1 MMSLWPD
8 TFVEHLTGEPGPVN
22 EDLFNFLISTL
33 TPRRKEAVLLHFRQ
47 GLPYRIVGDRMGD
60 ITGNRAMQL
69 AERGVRDIRERIT
82 MDTGVI
88 PLLNEEKRGPALRMV
103 IAGTV
108 EEYEALIIAKQQRKT
123 EAAARALE
131 KHSADSI
138 DILMLTLPTHHILKR
153 AGIDTVDQLA
163 ALSEAD
169 LRSLGRVNMENI
181 VSRLGNL
188 GIRLRKI
195 AE

>member
-1 MMSLWPD
+1 MILWPD
-8 TFVEHLTGEPGPVN
+8 SFVEHLTGEPVPAN
-22 EDLFNFLISTL
+22 EELFNSLLSTL

-47 GLPYRIVGDRMGD
+47 RLPYRIVGDRMGG

-88 PLLNEEKRGPALRMV
+88 PLLNEEKRGPALRKV

-108 EEYEALIIAKQQRKT
+108 EEYEALIVAKQQRKT

-138 DILMLTLPTHHILKR
+138 DILVLTLPTHRILMR
-153 AGIDTVDQLA
+153 AGIETVGQLA

-181 VSRLGNL
+181 ISRLGNI
-188 GIRLRKI
+188 GIKLRI
-195 AE
+195 SEE

>member
-1 MMSLWPD
+1 MILWPD
-8 TFVEHLTGEPGPVN
+8 SFVEHLTGEPGPAN
-22 EDLFNFLISTL
+22 EELFNSLLSTL
-33 TPRRKEAVLLHFRQ
+33 TPRRKETVLLHFRQ
-47 GLPYRIVGDRMGD
+47 GLPYRIVGDRMGG
-60 ITGNRAMQL
+60 ITANRTMQL

-88 PLLNEEKRGPALRMV
+88 PLLNEEKRGPALRKV
-103 IAGTV
+103 ISGTV
-108 EEYEALIIAKQQRKT
+108 EEYEALIVAKQQRKT

-138 DILMLTLPTHHILKR
+138 DILMLTLPTHRILMR
-153 AGIDTVDQLA
+153 AGIETVGRLA

-181 VSRLGNL
+181 ISRLGNI
-188 GIRLRKI
+188 GIKLRTS
-195 AE
+195 EE

>member
-1 MMSLWPD
+1 MILWPD
-8 TFVEHLTGEPGPVN
+8 SFVEHLTGEPVPAN
-22 EDLFNFLISTL
+22 EELFNSLLSTL

-47 GLPYRIVGDRMGD
+47 RLPYRIVGDR
-60 ITGNRAMQL
+60 MQL

-88 PLLNEEKRGPALRMV
+88 PLLNEEKRGPALRKV

-108 EEYEALIIAKQQRKT
+108 EEYEALIVAKQQRKT

-138 DILMLTLPTHHILKR
+138 DILVLTLPTHRILMR
-153 AGIDTVDQLA
+153 AGIETVGQLA

-181 VSRLGNL
+181 ISRLGNI
-188 GIRLRKI
+188 GIKLRI
-195 AE
+195 SEE

>member
-1 MMSLWPD
+1 MILWPD
-8 TFVEHLTGEPGPVN
+8 SFVEHLTGEPGLAN
-22 EDLFNFLISTL
+22 EELFNSLLSTL

-47 GLPYRIVGDRMGD
+47 GLPYRIVGDRMGG
-60 ITGNRAMQL
+60 ITAKRAMQL

-82 MDTGVI
+82 MDTGII
-88 PLLNEEKRGPALRMV
+88 PQLNEEKRGPALRKV

-108 EEYEALIIAKQQRKT
+108 EEYEALIVAKQQRKT

-138 DILMLTLPTHHILKR
+138 DILMLTLPTHRLLKR
-153 AGIDTVDQLA
+153 AGIETVGQLA

-169 LRSLGRVNMENI
+169 LHSLGRVNMENI
-181 VSRLGNL
+181 ISRLGNI
-188 GIRLRKI
+188 GIKLRSS
-195 AE
+195 EE

>member
-1 MMSLWPD
+1 MMILWPD
-8 TFVEHLTGEPGPVN
+8 TFVEHLTGKTGPVN
-22 EDLFNFLISTL
+22 EELFNSLLSTL

-47 GLPYRIVGDRMGD
+47 GLPYRIVGDRMGG
-60 ITGNRAMQL
+60 ITGNLAMQL

-88 PLLNEEKRGPALRMV
+88 PLLNEEKHGPALRMV

-131 KHSADSI
+131 KHSSDSI
-138 DILMLTLPTHHILKR
+138 DILMLTLPTHHILQR
-153 AGIDTVDQLA
+153 AGIETVGQLA
-163 ALSEAD
+163 ALSKAY

-181 VSRLGNL
+181 LSRLGNL
-188 GIRLRKI
+188 GIRLR
-195 AE
+195 

>member
-1 MMSLWPD
+1 MILWPD
-8 TFVEHLTGEPGPVN
+8 SFVEHLTGEPGPAN
-22 EDLFNFLISTL
+22 EELFNSLLSTL

-47 GLPYRIVGDRMGD
+47 GLPYRIVGDRMGS
-60 ITGNRAMQL
+60 ITANRAMQL

-88 PLLNEEKRGPALRMV
+88 PLLNEEKRGPALRKV

-108 EEYEALIIAKQQRKT
+108 EEYEALIVAKQQRKT

-138 DILMLTLPTHHILKR
+138 DILVLTLPTHRILMR
-153 AGIDTVDQLA
+153 AGIETVGQLA

-169 LRSLGRVNMENI
+169 LRSLGRVNIENI
-181 VSRLGNL
+181 ISRLGNI
-188 GIRLRKI
+188 GIKLRSSEK
-195 AE
+195 

>member
-1 MMSLWPD
+1 MMILWPD
-8 TFVEHLTGEPGPVN
+8 TFVEHLTGKTGPVN
-22 EDLFNFLISTL
+22 EELFNSLLSTL

-47 GLPYRIVGDRMGD
+47 GLP
-60 ITGNRAMQL
+60 
-69 AERGVRDIRERIT
+69 
-82 MDTGVI
+82 
-88 PLLNEEKRGPALRMV
+88 LLNEEKHGPALRMV

-131 KHSADSI
+131 KHSSDSI

-153 AGIDTVDQLA
+153 AGIETVGQLA
-163 ALSEAD
+163 ALSKAY

-181 VSRLGNL
+181 LSRLGNL
-188 GIRLRKI
+188 GIRLR
-195 AE
+195 